1 MVRKKLNTDEI
12 DEEFLLSTINNDKPA
27 SEQNKE
33 AAIPEKTMQ
42 RKRLQ
47 KDEGY
52 TSMFIQQSDSKARS
66 GKLVPI
72 RPEYHE
78 RILKIVRVIGNDE
91 ITIFNY
97 IDNVLSHHF
106 AEFQE
111 EITLNYHEKN
121 KDIF

>member
-33 AAIPEKTMQ
+33 AAIPEKPMQ
-42 RKRLQ
+42 RKWLQ

-106 AEFQE
+106 ADFQE

>member
-1 MVRKKLNTDEI
+1 MARKKLNTDEI

-42 RKRLQ
+42 KKRLQ
-47 KDEGY
+47 KNEGY
-52 TSMFIQQSDSKARS
+52 TSMFIQQSESKARS

-111 EITLNYHEKN
+111 EITLNYNEKN
-121 KDIF
+121 TDIF